1 MDWSKNCYIPHHGFT
16 VEPDT
21 GNLSFCCM
29 DNTTTSFNSKPR
41 LEQFNL
47 REVDD
52 LQEWWSQHYQQ
63 VWKAYEE
70 QRQDEFYPCYKCFG
84 KNRMKK
90 NNVFQSYEYN
100 LKSGKN
106 KWRYEKGAENKVRFI
121 ELAASNICNQMCVM
135 CSGRHSNQW
144 FKYDADFMHDKST
157 LFRFTDDDYN
167 KIVKLLPDLDV
178 MVVKGGDCF
187 ADQKHIDLMEK
198 CSELNP
204 DCNIRITTN
213 LQGLRKSHLNML
225 SKLKHLD
232 VMVSVDGTHEL
243 YNWIRGG
250 DFDRVTKNMQMFYD
264 ATGLKIGITITIT
277 VYNYFS
283 LESIFEYFYHKEYI
297 NWIQCHNLVTFPW
310 WCSIQYLPDDIVEK
324 QLEKYLR
331 LGSEYGKRTT
341 FRDFFDPM
349 SHYKANEYKDW
360 LHNLWLYTD
369 KMNKI
374 RGFNVLDYTPEL
386 KNLLQEL

>member
-1 MDWSKNCYIPHHGFT
+1 
-16 VEPDT
+16 
-21 GNLSFCCM
+21 M

-70 QRQDEFYPCYKCFG
+70 QRQTEFYPCYKCFG

-106 KWRYEKGAENKVRFI
+106 KWRYKKGAENKVRFI

-167 KIVKLLPDLDV
+167 KIVKLIPDLDV

-331 LGSEYGKRTT
+331 LGSEYGRRTT

-386 KNLLQEL
+386 KNLLQDL